1 MSERGEWKLSVTA
14 AQHSVTGLVLAGG
27 QARRMGGEDKGL
39 IELAHRPL
47 LAWVLDCFVSQVDEV
62 LISANRHHSRY
73 AAFGHRVIAD
83 QASGFLGPLAGLAA
97 GLAASR
103 TPWLV
108 MVPCD
113 SPFLPNDLVARFL
126 DLALSHDTPLV
137 CAHDGSRLQPVF
149 SLVHATLLSD
159 LSEYLAA
166 GERKIDQ
173 WFDRHRWHPVVFP
186 ERSDMFL
193 NINSPS
199 DLQRV
204 AERLVDQSS
213 V

>member
-1 MSERGEWKLSVTA
+1 MTA

-62 LISANRHHSRY
+62 LISANRNHSRY

-83 QASGFLGPLAGLAA
+83 QTGGFLGPLAGLAA
-97 GLAASR
+97 GLTASR

-113 SPFLPNDLVARFL
+113 SPFLPHDLVARFL

-149 SLVHATLLSD
+149 SLVHATLFPD

-173 WFDRHRWHPVVFP
+173 WFEQHSVSIVDF
-186 ERSDMFL
+186 SS
-193 NINSPS
+193 NSKCFKNFNS
-199 DLQRV
+199 KEEILTSENTYDK
-204 AERLVDQSS
+204 
-213 V
+213 